1 MKRMRFFGALTVM
14 CLVMVTMMCSSC
26 SKSDDGGTGDNN
38 VSGSLVGTWTV
49 TESYAVSA
57 EGVQTEGIPVG
68 STANVMADGSLAVVV
83 KAKAGDLNY
92 NMKWRQNGSTLSIY
106 YNTGSLYQECALTLN
121 GNTGTVSGTD
131 SKGYTFRYTFR
142 RQ

>member
-1 MKRMRFFGALTVM
+1 MKRMSFFGALTVM

-26 SKSDDGGTGDNN
+26 SKSDDGGTSEN
-38 VSGSLVGTWTV
+38 SSASLVGKWTV

-57 EGVQTEGIPVG
+57 QGVTVEGIPVG

-106 YNTGSLYQECALTLN
+106 YNTGSLYQECSLTLN
-121 GNTGTVSGTD
+121 GNTGTISGTD

>member
-1 MKRMRFFGALTVM
+1 MKRMSFFGTLTVM

-26 SKSDDGGTGDNN
+26 SKSDDGGTSENG
-38 VSGSLVGTWTV
+38 SASLVGKWTV

-57 EGVQTEGIPVG
+57 QGVTVEGIPVG

-83 KAKAGDLNY
+83 KAKSGDLNY
-92 NMKWRQNGSTLSIY
+92 NMKWKQAGGTLSIY

-131 SKGYTFRYTFR
+131 KNGYTFRYTFR

>member
-1 MKRMRFFGALTVM
+1 MSFFGTLTVM

-26 SKSDDGGTGDNN
+26 SKSDDGGTSEN
-38 VSGSLVGTWTV
+38 SSASLVGKWTV

-57 EGVQTEGIPVG
+57 QGVTVEGIPVG

-106 YNTGSLYQECALTLN
+106 YNTGSLYQECSLTLN
-121 GNTGTVSGTD
+121 GNTGTISGTD

>member
-1 MKRMRFFGALTVM
+1 MRFFGTLTVM

-26 SKSDDGGTGDNN
+26 SKSDDGGTSEN
-38 VSGSLVGTWTV
+38 SSASLVGKWTV

-57 EGVQTEGIPVG
+57 QGVTVEGIPVG
-68 STANVMADGSLAVVV
+68 STAEVMADGSLAVVV
-83 KAKAGDLNY
+83 KAKACDLNY
-92 NMKWRQNGSTLSIY
+92 NMKWKQSGGTLSIY
-106 YNTGSLYQECALTLN
+106 YNTGSLYQECSLTLN
-121 GNTGTVSGTD
+121 GNTGTISGTD

>member
-1 MKRMRFFGALTVM
+1 MRFFGALTVM

-26 SKSDDGGTGDNN
+26 SKSDDGGTSENG
-38 VSGSLVGTWTV
+38 SASLVGKWTV

-92 NMKWRQNGSTLSIY
+92 NMKWKQSGGTLSIY

-121 GNTGTVSGTD
+121 GNTGTISGTD

>member
-1 MKRMRFFGALTVM
+1 MKRMGFFGTLTVM
-14 CLVMVTMMCSSC
+14 CLVMVTMMCCSC
-26 SKSDDGGTGDNN
+26 SKSDDGTSEN
-38 VSGSLVGTWTV
+38 SSASLVGLWTV

-92 NMKWRQNGSTLSIY
+92 NMKWKQSGGTLSIY

-131 SKGYTFRYTFR
+131 KNGYTFRYTFR

>member
-1 MKRMRFFGALTVM
+1 MKRMRFFGTLTVM

-26 SKSDDGGTGDNN
+26 SKSDDGGTSEN
-38 VSGSLVGTWTV
+38 SSASLVGKWTV

-57 EGVQTEGIPVG
+57 QGVTVEGIPVG

-106 YNTGSLYQECALTLN
+106 YNTGSLYQECSLTLN
-121 GNTGTVSGTD
+121 GNTGTISGTD